1 MDDQRPTLLQR
12 ALSRSR
18 YLVLIA
24 VAGLAL
30 TSLMTFGWAAAKSVQ
45 LLIDLLDGE
54 WRSNL
59 AIVKLLVVIDMY
71 LIAIVQVITVIGL
84 YELFIA
90 ELDVPQW
97 LHVTSLNDLKKSIVD
112 ILIVFMAVKGIEGLL
127 NKDTP
132 LEARSF
138 SGAVGIL
145 ILVLTLF
152 RWQCS
157 AGKAA
162 QA

>member
-1 MDDQRPTLLQR
+1 MLQR
-12 ALSRSR
+12 LLNRSR

-24 VAGLAL
+24 VAGLTL
-30 TSLMTFGWAAAKSVQ
+30 TSVMTFGWAAAKSIQ
-45 LLIDLLDGE
+45 LFIDLLDGE

-71 LIAIVQVITVIGL
+71 LIAIVQLITVIGL

-90 ELDVPQW
+90 ELAVPEW
-97 LHVTSLNDLKKSIVD
+97 LRVTSLNDLKKSIID

-132 LEARSF
+132 MEALTF

-152 RWQCS
+152 RWQGS
-157 AGKAA
+157 SGKGAKG
-162 QA
+162 